1 MGANTTANRPIVNTR
16 DEPHADRERFRRLHV
31 IVGDSNMCEVA
42 GLLKA
47 GTTRLL
53 LRMLEDNTVN
63 LDFTLAQPVRELVE
77 VSHDLSLSKP
87 LELEGGR
94 TITALE
100 IQREFLAAAEE
111 YCAVQE
117 RCDEEDNLVLGQWRR
132 VLDKLAEDPMQL
144 SGALDWVTKL
154 SLLKRYID
162 RKGLNWRHPR
172 VRRIDILYHDIRPER
187 GLFHILEREGK
198 VERVLDGDERV
209 KYFVHNPPEDTR
221 AWFRSHCIRRF
232 GDAVAEAN
240 WDILSFDTGD
250 ARLKRISLGD
260 PTKGTKELL
269 EATLEASGSATELL
283 QNLLG

>member
-1 MGANTTANRPIVNTR
+1 
-16 DEPHADRERFRRLHV
+16 
-31 IVGDSNMCEVA
+31 
-42 GLLKA
+42 
-47 GTTRLL
+47 
-53 LRMLEDNTVN
+53 
-63 LDFTLAQPVRELVE
+63 
-77 VSHDLSLSKP
+77 
-87 LELEGGR
+87 
-94 TITALE
+94 
-100 IQREFLAAAEE
+100 
-111 YCAVQE
+111 
-117 RCDEEDNLVLGQWRR
+117 VLGQWRR

-209 KYFVHNPPEDTR
+209 KYFVNNPPEDTR